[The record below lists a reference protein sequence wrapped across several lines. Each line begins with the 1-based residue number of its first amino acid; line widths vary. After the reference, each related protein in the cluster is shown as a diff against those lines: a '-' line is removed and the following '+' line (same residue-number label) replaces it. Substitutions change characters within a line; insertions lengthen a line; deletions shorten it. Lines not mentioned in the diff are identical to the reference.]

1 MSFETF
7 GLSDEILRAVATE
20 GYTEPTPVQERA
32 IPAIL
37 AGRDIMA
44 GAQTGTGKTAG
55 FTLPLLQLLSTR
67 PSGSKQDQPRALILV
82 PTRELAAQ
90 VAESVR
96 IYGKHLPLK
105 STVVF
110 GGVKINPQI
119 EKLRKGVDILIATP
133 GRLIDHV
140 YQKNV
145 DLGSVEFL
153 VLDEADRMLDMGFIP
168 DIRRILKM
176 LPAKRQTLLFS
187 ATFSDE
193 IRQLARTLMQ
203 DPEWIQIAKSN
214 STAENIKQVVHPVDR
229 SNKAEVLVK
238 LILDGDWRQVLVFV
252 NMKQRVDWLVDKLV
266 KAGVSSAAIHGD
278 KNQGQRTKALAD
290 FKSGKMRVLVGTDV
304 ASRGLDI
311 DELPHVVNFE
321 LPEEAENYIHR
332 IGRTGRAGM
341 NGEAVSLMAA
351 DETLLL
357 EDIEALLGIEIE
369 RKVVPG
375 FEPDPRIRAV
385 GGPKRR
391 RVRSPEPEAVSDEG
405 SQAQE
410 NNEPAEH
417 WSKRTAKSSG

>member
-7 GLSDEILRAVATE
+7 GLSDEILRAVASE
-20 GYTEPTPVQERA
+20 GYTEPTPVQGRA

-67 PSGSKQDQPRALILV
+67 PSASKPGQPRALILV

-187 ATFSDE
+187 ATFSGE
-193 IRQLARTLMQ
+193 IRQLANTLMHE
-203 DPEWIQIAKSN
+203 PEWIQIAKSN
-214 STAENIKQVVHPVDR
+214 SAAENIRQVVHPVDR

-290 FKSGKMRVLVGTDV
+290 FKSGKIRVLVATDV

-391 RVRSPEPEAVSDEG
+391 RVRAPEPEAVSDEG

-417 WSKRTAKSSG
+417 WSKRLAKSSG